1 MNVEIPVHNLSAK
14 AVDKISIA
22 DDVLGGRV
30 NKSLLYEAVNMYRAN
45 QRAGTAST
53 KTRGQVRGGGKK
65 PWKQK
70 HTGRARQGTIRAPQW
85 RHGGIVFGPHP
96 RDFSYELP
104 TSVKRQA
111 LLSSLR
117 AKWQDEEL
125 VVLDE
130 VKVAQPKTKEVAGVV
145 KAFGLTKRSLL
156 ITGEVDQNL
165 ARASRNLALLSVRR
179 ADELNAY
186 DVLSHHKILF
196 TKEALSLVLT
206 RCQSR

>member
-1 MNVEIPVHNLSAK
+1 MEIPILNISAK
-14 AVDKISIA
+14 AVDTLTLDS
-22 DDVLGGRV
+22 DVLGGRV
-30 NKSLLYEAVNMYRAN
+30 NKAVLYEAVNMYRAN

-96 RDFSYELP
+96 RDFSYDLS
-104 TSVKRQA
+104 TRTKRQA

-117 AKWQDEEL
+117 AKWQDQEL
-125 VVLDE
+125 VVLDD
-130 VKVAQPKTKEVAGVV
+130 VRVQQPKTKEVSSVV

-156 ITGEVDQNL
+156 VTGRIDATL
-165 ARASRNLALLSVRR
+165 TRAARNLALLSVVR
-179 ADELNAY
+179 ADEVNAY

-196 TKEALSLVLT
+196 TKEALSQVLT